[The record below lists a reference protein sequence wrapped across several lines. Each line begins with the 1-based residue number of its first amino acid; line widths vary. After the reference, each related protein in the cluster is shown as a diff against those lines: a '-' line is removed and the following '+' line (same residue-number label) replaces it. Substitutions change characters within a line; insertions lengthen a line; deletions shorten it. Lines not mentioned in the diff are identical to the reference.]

1 MQAIEFEA
9 TSFQH
14 TIRIPDEIP
23 DGVSLRVLLL
33 VDETKTDIDNGWK
46 NRLGTLPNVASD
58 EMNVRKPEYQ
68 TMMVNEIETQR
79 RAALAHIAA
88 MKVNWQGK
96 PIENRDV
103 LYDNAR
109 E

>member
-9 TSFQH
+9 TTFQH
-14 TIRIPDEIP
+14 TIRIPDTIP

-33 VDETKTDIDNGWK
+33 VDEAKTNFDSHWK
-46 NRLGTLPNVASD
+46 NLLGTMPNVGNDTDFARES
-58 EMNVRKPEYQ
+58 NAKRQ
-68 TMMVNEIETQR
+68 
-79 RAALAHIAA
+79 AALAHIAA

-96 PIENRDV
+96 PIENRDA

-109 E
+109 D

>member
-1 MQAIEFEA
+1 MFKEDKTMQAIEFEA

-46 NRLGTLPNVASD
+46 NRLGTLPNIASD
-58 EMNVRKPEYQ
+58 EINARKPEYQ
-68 TMMVNEIETQR
+68 TMTVTEIEIP
-79 RAALAHIAA
+79 A
-88 MKVNWQGK
+88 
-96 PIENRDV
+96 RDER
-103 LYDNAR
+103 YER
-109 E
+109 